1 MPGFSHGPVG
11 GMLELSHWLGIWIH
25 GGPLQPTI
33 MPGLSHGPVWGGVLD
48 LSHWLEIWIYGGP
61 LQPTNRHKTSCQTL

>member
-33 MPGLSHGPVWGGVLD
+33 MPGFSHGPVGGGMLE
-48 LSHWLEIWIYGGP
+48 LSH
-61 LQPTNRHKTSCQTL
+61 

>member
-33 MPGLSHGPVWGGVLD
+33 MPGFSHGPVGWGGD
-48 LSHWLEIWIYGGP
+48 A
-61 LQPTNRHKTSCQTL
+61 